1 MALCSDGKDFTLFQ
15 SEKKAIL
22 AGALIAIGALFSIAA
37 TKYGNVVQGFCF
49 SVGLFG
55 VLCCG
60 ARLFTGQVLGIQD
73 CWRGNVSVGQLLT
86 TWAHT
91 WAYNLLGS
99 VVVAAIAHFA
109 GFDATKVVWSKTLTP
124 TYVIF
129 CKAILC
135 NVMVCLSVWCYRY
148 SGGGP
153 VNAFFFTLLPVA
165 CFVACGFEHS
175 IADMLY
181 MSLGLMAK
189 TVSAYAFLRVVLV
202 ATVGNVIG
210 GTLFSWLVYEVER

>member
-1 MALCSDGKDFTLFQ
+1 MFQ

-22 AGALIAIGALFSIAA
+22 AGVLIAIGALFSIAA

-73 CWRGNVSVGQLLT
+73 CWRGNVSVGQLFT

-99 VVVAAIAHFA
+99 VAIASIAHYA
-109 GFDATKVVWSKTLTP
+109 GFDASNAVWAKALMP
-124 TYVIF
+124 AHVIF
-129 CKAILC
+129 LRAILC
-135 NVMVCLSVWCYRY
+135 NVMVCLSVWCYRCF
-148 SGGGP
+148 GGGP
-153 VNAFFFTLLPVA
+153 VNAFFSALLPVA

-189 TVSAYAFLRVVLV
+189 SISAYTFLRVVLI
-202 ATVGNVIG
+202 ATAGNVVG
-210 GTLFSWLVYEVER
+210 GTLFSWLMFEGDR